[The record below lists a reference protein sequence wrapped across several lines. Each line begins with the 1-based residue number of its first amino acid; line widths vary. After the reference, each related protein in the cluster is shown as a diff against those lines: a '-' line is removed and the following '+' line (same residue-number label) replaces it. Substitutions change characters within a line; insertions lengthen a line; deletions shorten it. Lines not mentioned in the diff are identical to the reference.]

1 MQYRYH
7 SVMDAVET
15 AEVEQL
21 GGGSE
26 ANGLLV
32 LANIM
37 LITTL
42 MNEKIKTTVKM
53 LKEALVENG
62 VKISYKINTK
72 AKLTK
77 LLINSTFEKMGESA
91 KAIVDSFQNI
101 DKWYRNYQL
110 FNRFIGQ
117 DRDYM
122 NYRYGHSYKNILSF
136 DIFDMGW
143 SALKNAKCELVN
155 GIESIVVGGMV
166 PMLGKLRNGVQ
177 SSTENIIQLPIVIN
191 GVLQKSKANNSTIPK
206 YEYGLARFLQ
216 YITVE
221 IALAKNNGLS
231 RLSNNIE
238 FYQMQKLAGRI
249 KHKKISDIIGKQWCK
264 LGKQYGNYIVSIEP
278 IHFDYQDVY
287 GNNKELITYC
297 VNFKT
302 IED

>member
-1 MQYRYH
+1 M
-7 SVMDAVET
+7 
-15 AEVEQL
+15 
-21 GGGSE
+21 
-26 ANGLLV
+26 NGLLT
-32 LANIM
+32 LTNIM
-37 LITTL
+37 LVISL
-42 MNEKIKTTVKM
+42 MDEKMKTTVKM
-53 LKEALVENG
+53 LKEALVEKS

-77 LLINSTFEKMGESA
+77 LLINSTFEEMGESA
-91 KAIVDSFQNI
+91 KAIIDSFSNI
-101 DKWYRNYQL
+101 DKWYWNYDL
-110 FNRFIGQ
+110 FTKFTGQ
-117 DRDYM
+117 PKWSMDL
-122 NYRYGHSYKNILSF
+122 RYGHSYKNLLRF
-136 DIFDMGW
+136 DVFEMGW
-143 SALKNAKCELVN
+143 YALKNAKCELQN
-155 GIESIVVGGMV
+155 GIESIVVDGMV
-166 PMLGKLRNGVQ
+166 PMLGKLRNGLQ
-177 SSTENIIQLPIVIN
+177 STTENRIQLPIVIN

-249 KHKKISDIIGKQWCK
+249 KHKKITDIIGKQWCK
-264 LGKQYGNYIVSIEP
+264 LGKEYNGYVASIEP